1 MPDDLS
7 FPFGIAAACEGDA
20 VDVVGM
26 MADVS
31 VADFA
36 VGVREV
42 LIDNGFGSP
51 FPLA

>member
-1 MPDDLS
+1 MADDLS
-7 FPFGIAAACEGDA
+7 FPFGVAATFEGDA
-20 VDVVGM
+20 VDVVGIM
-26 MADVS
+26 GDVS

-42 LIDNGFGSP
+42 LVDNSFGTP